1 MIADAVRYRTVLLT
15 TDLALLAC
23 YTRSCC
29 QVLDPRQV
37 DHHPQFVTKWT
48 ESKKMYNALSKECF
62 IQSGKMLK
70 DSYEKK
76 KLKSVTRCLSFLVNI
91 ISWFQ
96 TKVIKKS
103 LSNWRRKAWSYTN
116 AYNFFNAESETI
128 QRSNWY
134 TCD

>member
-29 QVLDPRQV
+29 QVLYPRQV

-91 ISWFQ
+91 IS
-96 TKVIKKS
+96 
-103 LSNWRRKAWSYTN
+103 
-116 AYNFFNAESETI
+116 
-128 QRSNWY
+128 
-134 TCD
+134 